1 MWGQQQALSELRGTG
16 GTREA
21 GARGPFP
28 GATAQMALSRLAF
41 ERQVL
46 TLSAFLDLGFSFLVS
61 STPSPSCALES
72 GQTGFLT

>member
-1 MWGQQQALSELRGTG
+1 MGATASTKRAQTHRGALERLGQGAL
-16 GTREA
+16 
-21 GARGPFP
+21 P
-28 GATAQMALSRLAF
+28 GATAQTALSRLAY

-61 STPSPSCALES
+61 STPSPSCALDS